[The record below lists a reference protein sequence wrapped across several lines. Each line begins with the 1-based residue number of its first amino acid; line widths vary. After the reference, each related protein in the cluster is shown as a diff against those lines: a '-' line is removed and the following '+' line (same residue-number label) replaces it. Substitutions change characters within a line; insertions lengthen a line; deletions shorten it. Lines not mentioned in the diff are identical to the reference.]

1 MFSKLQ
7 LARRDQSQHCFGLLG
22 DKGNSVSLYYLI
34 NKCKTCFTRK
44 LCDSV
49 WVDVIMH
56 VLAWTAITK
65 YHWLTS
71 NRNLFLL
78 GAGPGSLRS
87 GCQHPPLDC
96 TLLTSHCILTWQ
108 RAEQGRKL
116 SYDSYKGTN
125 SVYEGCILMTS
136 SDPNYLPRTLLL
148 IPSHWGIE
156 FQHLSFGGKKNIQ
169 SIKLHVRRRKF

>member
-1 MFSKLQ
+1 MECLSFFLPILVSMHW
-7 LARRDQSQHCFGLLG
+7 AFTPCYFLLG
-22 DKGNSVSLYYLI
+22 PSTEVLSLLESLLI
-34 NKCKTCFTRK
+34 
-44 LCDSV
+44 LP
-49 WVDVIMH
+49 
-56 VLAWTAITK
+56 AWTAITK

-136 SDPNYLPRTLLL
+136 SDPNYFPRTLLL

-156 FQHLSFGGKKNIQ
+156 FQHLSFGGKKKYSVHKTACEEKKVLTKSQTLIQ
-169 SIKLHVRRRKF
+169 FLS